1 MKGLTKKQY
10 EVLQF
15 IKRYI
20 DEHSIPPSYREIKQ
34 YFGYSSLGTVYDHL
48 KTLKRKGYIDAEQ
61 STARSLTV
69 EEEQTSEVLGNR
81 LIQVIGSIEAG
92 FPIKMNDKDEE
103 VELPSSLLRNVN
115 NPYALKIVGDG
126 FFDEL
131 LGDGDLIVVDAR
143 DYVYDGEMALIVSSE
158 QEVIIRRLFH
168 EGSYVRL
175 TAITHHQPPIILRE
189 GDYSVHGIVH
199 TVIRELYHRT

>member
-10 EVLQF
+10 EVLQY

-34 YFGYSSLGTVYDHL
+34 HFGYSSLGTVYDHL
-48 KTLKRKGYIDAEQ
+48 KILKRKGYIAAEEHA
-61 STARSLTV
+61 ARSIVV
-69 EEEQTSEVLGNR
+69 EEKQSSEILGN
-81 LIQVIGSIEAG
+81 QHVPVIGALEAG
-92 FPIKMNDKDEE
+92 FPIKMNEQQEE
-103 VELPSSLLRNVN
+103 VEFPNSLLRTVN

-131 LGDGDLIVVDAR
+131 LGDGDLIIVDAR
-143 DYVYDGEMALIVSSE
+143 DHVYDGEMAIIVSSE

-199 TVIRELYHRT
+199 TVIRELYHR

>member
-10 EVLQF
+10 EVLQY

-20 DEHSIPPSYREIKQ
+20 DEHNIPPSYREIQ
-34 YFGYSSLGTVYDHL
+34 SHFGYSSLGTVYDHL
-48 KTLKRKGYIDAEQ
+48 KILKRKGFVAAEEHA
-61 STARSLTV
+61 ARSLAV
-69 EEEQTSEVLGNR
+69 EEKLTSAVLGNQHVP
-81 LIQVIGSIEAG
+81 IIGSIEAG
-92 FPIKMNDKDEE
+92 SSIKMNMQQEE
-103 VELPSSLLRNVN
+103 VELPLSLLKNLK

-131 LGDGDLIVVDAR
+131 LGDGDLIIIDAR
-143 DYVYDGEMALIVSSE
+143 DYVSDGEMAIIVSRE
-158 QEVIIRRLFH
+158 QEVIVRRLFH

-189 GDYSVHGIVH
+189 GDYTVHGIVY
-199 TVIRELYHRT
+199 TVIRELYHR